1 MERKY
6 VLYDNNRLRAN
17 IPWSTAEIKAM
28 QPEKTEN
35 NKNNENIEL
44 NRMYCVR
51 RFYGFFAKL
60 NFQNGVVRPIF
71 VVHYRYGHNYRNNT
85 CRIDDVFRVFFFF
98 FVVLIGLKYFRVH
111 SAMPV
116 GAQ

>member
-6 VLYDNNRLRAN
+6 ILYDNNRLRAN

-35 NKNNENIEL
+35 NKNNKNIEL

-51 RFYGFFAKL
+51 RFYGFCKTEFPKRR
-60 NFQNGVVRPIF
+60 RPL
-71 VVHYRYGHNYRNNT
+71 
-85 CRIDDVFRVFFFF
+85 DFRVIRTPSCIIDFIY
-98 FVVLIGLKYFRVH
+98 LHYL
-111 SAMPV
+111 
-116 GAQ
+116 AQQQLE